1 MYIEANLINS
11 LYFSTI
17 EEAIMAIDQTKFQ
30 KGVSVDGFDGRIT
43 KDREIK

>member
-1 MYIEANLINS
+1 MGRDNNIFMIG
-11 LYFSTI
+11 
-17 EEAIMAIDQTKFQ
+17 EAIMAIDQTKFQ